1 METKGQQMTT
11 NADAIAK
18 AAANLKALAEQNN
31 HGPEPVTT
39 RLAEAAKAL
48 ADIATRLDR
57 LELITT
63 E

>member
-1 METKGQQMTT
+1 MTT

-18 AAANLKALAEQNN
+18 AAAELERLAQETN

-39 RLAEAAKAL
+39 QLAEAAREL
-48 ADIATRLDR
+48 ADIAARLDR
-57 LELITT
+57 LELIPT

>member
-1 METKGQQMTT
+1 MTT

-18 AAANLKALAEQNN
+18 AAAELERLAQETN

-39 RLAEAAKAL
+39 QLAAAAKAL
-48 ADIATRLDR
+48 ADIAARLDR
-57 LELITT
+57 LELIPT